1 MAKTIRLFFFLF
13 LVLALTNCKQDNKPT
28 DQKTTATDEE
38 TKKYS
43 ADANLFFDQVF
54 DKILQRHPMQLAYL
68 GEKKR
73 MDEWGDISDTFAR
86 EEIEMVKTDLETLH
100 KTIEY
105 DKLDEQTKLSYRLFE
120 FNSKERID
128 GFQWRFHN
136 YPVNTQ
142 EGLHTEVVTFLA
154 NAHPIDS
161 LGDARNY
168 IGRLQKVNRLFD
180 QLLDNLH
187 IREEKGIIP
196 PRFVYPKVLAACE
209 NVIKGA
215 PFDKS
220 KVVSPIW
227 DDFNRKVDALKS
239 IDDATRQSLKNDA
252 KTALLTSVKPAYEKL
267 TAYLKEL
274 SKTATDTVGA
284 WSWPQGDPYYEY
296 AVHYNT
302 TTNMSPEE
310 VYQFGEKEVARIH
323 GEIREIMKK
332 VNYKSDNVSDFLMH
346 VKSSKDFFYPNTE
359 KGRQDYLKANTD
371 FIENMKKELDKMF
384 LTKPKANIE
393 VRAVEKFRE
402 KSAGTAFYERP
413 APDGSRPGYFYANL
427 YDMSQSPIYQIEAL
441 AYHEGIP
448 GHHMQIA
455 ISQEMQ
461 GLPKFRRLGDGQ
473 TAYVE
478 GWGLY
483 SERLPKEYGFYKD
496 PYSDFGRLSMELLR
510 AARCVVDPGIH
521 YKHWTREQA
530 IDYFM
535 KNTAEP
541 AGECVNAI
549 ERYITWPGQATA
561 YKVGMNKILELRQL
575 AQDKLRDKFNI
586 REFHDVILLNGSLPL
601 GMLEENVNRW
611 IDKKLNS

>member
-1 MAKTIRLFFFLF
+1 MAKTIRLFFFLS
-13 LVLALTNCKQDNKPT
+13 LVLALTNCKQDTKTT
-28 DQKTTATDEE
+28 DQKTTGTDDEA
-38 TKKYS
+38 KKYS
-43 ADANLFFDQVF
+43 ADANVFFDQVF

-73 MDEWGDISDTFAR
+73 MDEWGDISDTFAQ

-120 FNSKERID
+120 FQSKERID

-142 EGLHTEVVTFLA
+142 EGLHTEVVTLLA

-161 LGDARNY
+161 VGDARSY
-168 IGRLQKVNRLFD
+168 IGRLLKVNRLFD
-180 QLLDNLH
+180 QLLDNLR

-196 PRFVYPKVLAACE
+196 PRFVYPKVLAACQ

-227 DDFNRKVDALKS
+227 EDFNRKIDGLKS
-239 IDDATRQSLKNDA
+239 IDDDTRKHLKEDA

-267 TAYLKEL
+267 MVYLKDL
-274 SKTATDTVGA
+274 SKVATDTVGA
-284 WSWPQGDPYYEY
+284 WSWPQGDKYYEY
-296 AVHYNT
+296 AVKYNT
-302 TTNMSPEE
+302 TTTMSPEE
-310 VYQFGEKEVARIH
+310 VYQFGVKEVARIH
-323 GEIREIMKK
+323 GEIREVMKQ
-332 VNYKSDNVSDFLMH
+332 VGYKNDNVTEFFHYVTGD
-346 VKSSKDFFYPNTE
+346 KKFFYPNTE
-359 KGRQDYLKANTD
+359 QGRQGYLKANTD
-371 FIENMKKELDKMF
+371 FIETMKTRLDEIF
-384 LTKPKANIE
+384 LTKPKADIQ

-427 YDMSQSPIYQIEAL
+427 NDMSESPIYQIEAL

-473 TAYVE
+473 TAYIE

-530 IDYFM
+530 IQYFRD
-535 KNTAEP
+535 NTAEP
-541 AGECVNAI
+541 PGECVNAI

-561 YKVGMNKILELRQL
+561 YKVGMNKILDLRQL
-575 AQDKLRDKFNI
+575 AKDKLRDKFNI

-611 IDKKLNS
+611 IDGKMNG